1 VAKFSNST
9 ASALSTLYDN
19 WIARRNDDV
28 DILAQELTSCI
39 PECVDNIS
47 TTRTITRH
55 TKPWFTS
62 EISKR
67 CKKLRILKKK
77 CRYRKSPANVSYYKE
92 FLSETVVLIKQA
104 ESNYWLTECAKL
116 SQLDDQS
123 MWKAIERLTNQHS
136 ASAVKPVRSQ
146 QQDEEVYLFNDS
158 ETVAEMDKH
167 HVLVD
172 DPEIQTDEVTFL
184 QCY

>member
-1 VAKFSNST
+1 MFLIIK
-9 ASALSTLYDN
+9 
-19 WIARRNDDV
+19 
-28 DILAQELTSCI
+28 
-39 PECVDNIS
+39 
-47 TTRTITRH
+47 
-55 TKPWFTS
+55 
-62 EISKR
+62 
-67 CKKLRILKKK
+67 
-77 CRYRKSPANVSYYKE
+77 

-123 MWKAIERLTNQHS
+123 MWKAIERLTNQYS

-158 ETVAEMDKH
+158 ETVAEMEKH